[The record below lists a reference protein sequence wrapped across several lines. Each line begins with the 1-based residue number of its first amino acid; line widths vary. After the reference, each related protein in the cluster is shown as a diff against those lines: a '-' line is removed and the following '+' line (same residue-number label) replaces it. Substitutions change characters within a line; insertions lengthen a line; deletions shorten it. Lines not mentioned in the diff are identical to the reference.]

1 MKYPDSVILVDPVL
15 DEYGTEKIGRMETV
29 LASVGQV
36 QGYTQGGHQA
46 DITSDAIAYLEPN
59 NSFVVEKFNRLEGM
73 MLIMSEG
80 EAQADSWY
88 RIVTVNVG
96 KKSLTSNVLDNVQV
110 ALNKTTALVGVS

>member
-36 QGYTQGGHQA
+36 QGYTQGAHQA
-46 DITSDAIAYLEPN
+46 DITSDAIAYLEPT

-110 ALNKTTALVGVS
+110 ALNKTTALVSVS